1 MRRSPSIE
9 PFTPSPN
16 VQLHPT
22 LQAVLDSLDVQIEAE
37 LIRYRRQRRHPNA
50 RPQRQVRPPDPT
62 ALGILQQSIQ
72 LPTLR
77 SSLYEATEAPMGQ
90 AVDPTTGQTISRTG
104 GQPGSRADGALPQAF
119 QPTARPAAP
128 ANAAPNQAGVAVWSA
143 APTPRPAPV
152 VGSAHPGAAGAA
164 SNRALTNAVP
174 QPSLDAPGLHPASAA
189 ELAPAEMA
197 SAEIASYANQYDLSA
212 YAPNSTLQ
220 RLMHQAGMA
229 SAGSLQAQALQAQ
242 ALQTQ
247 TATATADE
255 TVEAYL
261 ASSEELLRSIA
272 EESRQPADQEPNSLL
287 DTLLTPLGVGSMLL
301 LLLTSTTLGYVMM
314 NPASVGL
321 PHGIGA
327 SGSWADGNSA
337 SNGASSAPSS
347 QPAPTAAQ
355 TMRGPAADQALPSP
369 NLAADEFVDLGLDT
383 LSTIPR
389 AKGQRPQPATGP
401 KPAGEKSA
409 QAAGTAASPTARSTA
424 GATGTTEPLAR
435 SVEPPATV
443 VMPTVVDSS
452 RLPEL
457 PAKPPAP
464 PRIETVVV
472 PARPPISEAPPAV
485 STTLAPVSPEP
496 IRTAPP
502 PIQPAPL
509 PPVEP
514 APSMATVP
522 QAEANPDRYY
532 VVTDYSGDASLEA
545 ARTAVPDAYVRN
557 LPNAGAK
564 VQLGSFN
571 DEAGAEGL
579 RQQLQQQGIEAEVY
593 RP

>member
-37 LIRYRRQRRHPNA
+37 LSRYRRQRRQPNA
-50 RPQRQVRPPDPT
+50 RPRRQTRLQDPT
-62 ALGILQQSIQ
+62 ALGILQQNIQ
-72 LPTLR
+72 LPTLG
-77 SSLYEATEAPMGQ
+77 SSLYEVNRAAGGQVRGQ
-90 AVDPTTGQTISRTG
+90 AG
-104 GQPGSRADGALPQAF
+104 GQVGTQIGSRAGSPLPPSVP
-119 QPTARPAAP
+119 QPARPAPTASSGT
-128 ANAAPNQAGVAVWSA
+128 NQAGVAVWSA
-143 APTPRPAPV
+143 AATPAPA
-152 VGSAHPGAAGAA
+152 SHPGGPSIAFGAGYPGVAA
-164 SNRALTNAVP
+164 SPAMVNRAMPASAPIPN
-174 QPSLDAPGLHPASAA
+174 LDAPSPEPASEP
-189 ELAPAEMA
+189 ELS

-212 YAPNSTLQ
+212 YVPNSTLQ
-220 RLMHQAGMA
+220 RLMQQASMSSG
-229 SAGSLQAQALQAQ
+229 GSLRAQPAVA
-242 ALQTQ
+242 APED
-247 TATATADE
+247 AVDG
-255 TVEAYL
+255 YL

-272 EESRQPADQEPNSLL
+272 EETRDQPADREPNSML

-301 LLLTSTTLGYVMM
+301 LLLASTTLGYVMM

-321 PHGIGA
+321 SVGSSTD
-327 SGSWADGNSA
+327 SGSTSGSV
-337 SNGASSAPSS
+337 PSS

-355 TMRGPAADQALPSP
+355 TMRGPAADQTPLP

-389 AKGQRPQPATGP
+389 AKGQRPKAAASAKPAPVEAKPAAKAPDAASSNSRSTEAAPATQ
-401 KPAGEKSA
+401 SA
-409 QAAGTAASPTARSTA
+409 P
-424 GATGTTEPLAR
+424 
-435 SVEPPATV
+435 PPAAV
-443 VMPTVVDSS
+443 VMPTVVDST

-457 PAKPPAP
+457 PARPSAP
-464 PRIETVVV
+464 PNLETVVV
-472 PARPPISEAPPAV
+472 PARPPISETPPVV
-485 STTLAPVSPEP
+485 STNIAPVSPEP

-502 PIQPAPL
+502 PIQPAPAAD
-509 PPVEP
+509 PTPEP
-514 APSMATVP
+514 APGLALGSGA
-522 QAEANPDRYY
+522 DSSRYY
-532 VVTDYSGDASLEA
+532 VVTDYSGDASLET

-557 LPNAGAK
+557 LPDAGAK